1 VNGRTWKQFETE
13 VARLL
18 GGKRFWANSGEAID
32 VESAGYV
39 AQCKLVRTCSLES
52 LTQLAELVERQA
64 ALKAK
69 AGVVAIKVRRGRGK
83 SSPLLMVVTAA
94 TWERLNGPA
103 RGDDA

>member
-1 VNGRTWKQFETE
+1 VADKAWKAFERS
-13 VARLL
+13 VAHLL
-18 GGKRFWANSGEAID
+18 GGSRFWSNSGGDLDI
-32 VESAGYV
+32 ESPSYI
-39 AQCKLVRTCSLES
+39 AQAKLVKTCSLEA

-103 RGDDA
+103 RGDNV